1 MRVEQ
6 IKVDSDVLRRNVL
19 AIHDFQE
26 NDDLACEE
34 VAYRTKFSPIYVSC
48 CVALDALALIHR
60 LEDHGFRLAEC
71 KIRTCVKLQ
80 KLFDVSHYPYIY
92 ERVTSLDCL
101 EDVLEIAGSTVTHDR
116 FTTDM
121 AISRGLSG
129 ERYRNYVVQSFTSP
143 DQEVWRLYCPLTKKT
158 LNFRTHRVVSSRE
171 VLLLLGGVH
180 PDLKGLGIGPIASY
194 FCLNELYARGFRR
207 ATTHISAINAPIA
220 NLEIGNLGFRVIGA
234 FAVLRKVYGDGL

>member
-1 MRVEQ
+1 MLVQQLPTIGLQRTWL
-6 IKVDSDVLRRNVL
+6 SL
-19 AIHDFQE
+19 AVFQE
-26 NDDLACEE
+26 SGIGI
-34 VAYRTKFSPIYVSC
+34 TWFSRLHRPIKRC
-48 CVALDALALIHR
+48 GAFIAL
-60 LEDHGFRLAEC
+60 
-71 KIRTCVKLQ
+71 
-80 KLFDVSHYPYIY
+80 
-92 ERVTSLDCL
+92 
-101 EDVLEIAGSTVTHDR
+101 
-116 FTTDM
+116 
-121 AISRGLSG
+121 
-129 ERYRNYVVQSFTSP
+129 
-143 DQEVWRLYCPLTKKT
+143 LTKKT